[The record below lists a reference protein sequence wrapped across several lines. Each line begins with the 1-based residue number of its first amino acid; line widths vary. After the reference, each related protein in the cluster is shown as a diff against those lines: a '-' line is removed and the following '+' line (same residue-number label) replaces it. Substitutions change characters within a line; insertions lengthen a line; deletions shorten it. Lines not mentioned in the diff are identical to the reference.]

1 MKSRIGPV
9 EPGVYLGSDTH
20 SFEGFFAMKDW
31 WRSRTLWFNA
41 ACLVLAA
48 AEANLGVLRGVLPGG
63 LYAWLAFVVPIGNAL
78 LRTVTYTALAVRG

>member
-1 MKSRIGPV
+1 MTPRPGPGMYV
-9 EPGVYLGSDTH
+9 MTAADI
-20 SFEGFFAMKDW
+20 EGLFLAKDW

-41 ACLVLAA
+41 ACLVAAA

-78 LRTVTYTALAVRG
+78 LRTVTYTALATRSSP